1 MIEITG
7 DTGITVRR
15 GDTGVWRYTME
26 ETDEL
31 DQVIGPVDITNFTF
45 TGKVKWDQTTDWF
58 VFPIT
63 KDDPANGKWSWSL
76 DKTTSEALL
85 PVGTP
90 PPDSASYEVQITF
103 VDSGGATQ
111 VATILVGTF
120 TVVRDLVR

>member
-7 DTGITVRR
+7 DTGIKVRR

-26 ETDEL
+26 ETNEY
-31 DQVIGPVDITNFTF
+31 DQVVGPLDISDFTF
-45 TGKVKWDQTTDWF
+45 TGKVKWDQNTDWF

-63 KDDPANGKWSWSL
+63 IDDPTAGKWSWSL
-76 DKTTSEALL
+76 NKAQSEALL

-90 PPDSASYEVQITF
+90 PPDSASYEVQISF
-103 VDSGGATQ
+103 VDVGGDTQ
-111 VATILVGTF
+111 VATILAGTF